1 MVNLLTAL
9 INRIGNVYVDKVP
22 QNTAFPYKV
31 LKLPESIDTI
41 PKENFLLTIDVW
53 DKNNDN
59 TVIENLADEVIS
71 KLDRWSYSSENFVI
85 KSYLNGRR
93 MIPDPELDIR
103 RRELSFECQVF
114 WLREE

>member
-9 INRIGNVYVDKVP
+9 VNRIGNVYVEKVP
-22 QNTAFPYKV
+22 QETKFPYKV

-41 PKENFLLTIDVW
+41 PKENFLLTVDCW
-53 DKNNDN
+53 DKSNNN
-59 TVIENLADEVIS
+59 TVIENLADDVIS
-71 KLDRWSYSSENFVI
+71 KLDRWSYKDSNLVI
-85 KSYLNGRR
+85 KIFLNGRS